1 MRMNKRKTRSLK
13 LCFLFLLPAL
23 ALSVLVSC
31 NDNVLSK
38 RLARNAIEREAM
50 FRDSSQVVKFD
61 VGYYEIRPEMREALD
76 TLVALGVINCKVEEV
91 VEHRRFEKYTWW
103 EGTKVY
109 YKDVTHYF
117 ADVSLTESGEAYMV
131 SDPPITRLGDDF
143 TLSDSLLLSENS
155 LFVQTDDETAADSVG
170 AIEAPENDTDTVEKA
185 KQNAYAVALDKVRY
199 TSYWMLAGFY
209 RVDKVGEVFC
219 PPEYAKEGR
228 GVCRFIC
235 RFTGLSPFGRVMTSH
250 KEGETRKGR
259 ATLLHYLDEGWV
271 VDFLSFDEY

>member
-1 MRMNKRKTRSLK
+1 MRMNKRKIRSLEVM
-13 LCFLFLLPAL
+13 FPLLVARVGVVC
-23 ALSVLVSC
+23 AGIVQRQC
-31 NDNVLSK
+31 AFK

-155 LFVQTDDETAADSVG
+155 LLSKQMMKQRQTASVRLKRLKM
-170 AIEAPENDTDTVEKA
+170 IPTQWKKRN
-185 KQNAYAVALDKVRY
+185 R
-199 TSYWMLAGFY
+199 ML
-209 RVDKVGEVFC
+209 
-219 PPEYAKEGR
+219 
-228 GVCRFIC
+228 
-235 RFTGLSPFGRVMTSH
+235 
-250 KEGETRKGR
+250 
-259 ATLLHYLDEGWV
+259 TLLHSTRLGTLHIGCWPVFIEWTRLVRSSVRPITQRKAAGYAVSFAVLQDCH
-271 VDFLSFDEY
+271 LSAGL